1 MSRHLLL
8 KRMEMTKSM
17 TLTVSFNPLALMI
30 KKTNQRRRSQ
40 RRKSRNLKT
49 KRYQKQNNWKSWN
62 HVVPKL
68 SPWNYHLSKKRPK
81 NAQFVLNHVIKPTFS
96 IHVDMPLFA
105 RIVLCTCL
113 KSLVKGVRIVE
124 QLSKSHL
131 ECFNKTIFE
140 L

>member
-30 KKTNQRRRSQ
+30 KKTNQRRGNQ

-49 KRYQKQNNWKSWN
+49 KKYQKQKNWKSWN
-62 HVVPKL
+62 HVVLKL

-81 NAQFVLNHVIKPTFS
+81 NAQFVLNHVTKPTFF

-105 RIVLCTCL
+105 RIVPCTCL
-113 KSLVKGVRIVE
+113 KSLIKGVRIVE
-124 QLSKSHL
+124 PLLKSHL

>member
-1 MSRHLLL
+1 
-8 KRMEMTKSM
+8 MEMTKSM

-62 HVVPKL
+62 HVVGPKL
-68 SPWNYHLSKKRPK
+68 SPWKYHLSHLPKKRAK
-81 NAQFVLNHVIKPTFS
+81 NVQFVLNHVIKPTFS
-96 IHVDMPLFA
+96 ILVDMPLFA

-124 QLSKSHL
+124 QLSKTHL